1 MENSFFIKETASTNE
16 LLWKMVRE
24 NSLPDGFVVCADF
37 QTSGKG
43 QIGNSWESEQ
53 GKNLLFS
60 LALFPQTI
68 RPDQQFLI
76 SRLVS
81 VGIKKALDEY
91 VDDITVKW
99 PNDIYWKDK
108 KLAGILIEN
117 SLQGRQIKFSV
128 VGIGLNVNQTEFVSN
143 APNPVSLCQIT
154 GKQMD
159 RDRLMEMICQNVM
172 DLYRHLDVEKLQL
185 EYADMLFRK
194 DGFHA
199 FKTDGELLQA
209 RIFAVHPDGRLELE
223 TSEGEYRSFYF
234 KEVSFVID

>member
-1 MENSFFIKETASTNE
+1 MENSFFIQETASTNE
-16 LLWKMVRE
+16 LLWKMLRE
-24 NSLPDGFVVCADF
+24 GSLPDGFVVRTDF

-159 RDRLMEMICQNVM
+159 RDRLMEMICQNIM
-172 DLYRHLDVEKLQL
+172 DVYRDLDVEKLQV
-185 EYADMLFRK
+185 EYANMLFRK
-194 DGFHA
+194 DGFHV
-199 FKTDGELLQA
+199 FKADGELFQA
-209 RIFAVHPDGRLELE
+209 QIFAVHPDGRLELE

-234 KEVSFVID
+234 KEVSFIIG

>member
-16 LLWKMVRE
+16 LLWKMLRE
-24 NSLPDGFVVCADF
+24 GAFAEGFVVRTDF
-37 QTSGKG
+37 QTAGKG
-43 QIGNSWESEQ
+43 QIGNSWESEP

-60 LALFPQTI
+60 MALFPQKI

-76 SRLVS
+76 SQLVS

-117 SLQGRQIKFSV
+117 SLQGRQIKFAV

-143 APNPVSLCQIT
+143 APNPVSISQIV
-154 GKQMD
+154 GKHIA
-159 RDRLMEMICQNVM
+159 RNPLLEKICQNIM
-172 DLYRHLDVEKLQL
+172 DLYCHLNVEKLQA
-185 EYADMLFRK
+185 EYGNMLFRK
-194 DGFHA
+194 DGFHT
-199 FKTDGELLQA
+199 FKADGELFQA